1 MSLVNYRPL
10 ESPVAQMSAVA
21 GLVASTAQSLSLS
34 FQEKSVLLRICQSFG
49 SSVMYDVYRSVDGV
63 VDSEPMV
70 SGVSD
75 AFYLSVVLGQENSI
89 LVLSLRADGYYPI
102 LLTVSYLYEKDLLF
116 ISQVGAAGEMKY
128 KTFNS
133 TELSQNLDYTIDS
146 FTAVPDLSIDTL
158 PKVIDFLSGFV
169 TTDNLKQYIADQVDV
184 FEIVQGPGSSTTAV
198 MSQNAV
204 TEELRKKASLESVT
218 ASISAHN
225 TSTTAHAD
233 IRELLNTCVGL
244 PAYDSSSYKITFTTL
259 AGATA
264 EIDLPIEQLA
274 LRYNAETDSIEF
286 DNADGT
292 TTSIP
297 VSAFVKEYVGSI
309 GDRIQVSIDE
319 NNVIHATVLKN
330 SIDWDCLSFEL
341 QERINDHV
349 TSADFATKAVR
360 TDIAQTLSAAQ
371 QEQALANLGM
381 KVYVTDS
388 SFLGSTLSAEEIEQ
402 LAVSKALLFTD
413 TGDLF
418 LLGALDSNKITYTR
432 AINNSIISIIT
443 ITRSTNKVS
452 ALVNYNYKDFQAV
465 HTTVETLTSAQQEQA
480 WLNLGFD
487 LVVLKFPEGATSVTL
502 TDEYDTKLRSGAA
515 VLVTVDGTNTGSG
528 IYNADNHI
536 FTPIDFNATSK
547 PLYYSLALFSGLFYC
562 SYDKES
568 KTFAYHGI
576 IRLIDSGALRFD
588 RLTSLSGA
596 QQSQAFENLGWK
608 VHVISE
614 SAIGSSDAVSD
625 DEKEARLAATALL
638 VQETGEMYIYGH
650 NSSSTP
656 SDRRFYR
663 FRDTK
668 TLALLNVVTTTG
680 LITQPL
686 FVNIYD
692 ENAVSFNIDQSS
704 VSDDN
709 KNKALGNIGID
720 LVRIPHSLLNTTLS
734 DDMVNV
740 INNARGIILVD
751 TPSDYMNPTV
761 FVKGNNVSG
770 SCIFVSFVTG
780 NTYCIFTLNRSTKLL
795 SGISSGLT
803 YGGSV
808 RYAEEQSL
816 TTAQQERALD
826 NIGFPLVHL
835 DFALIG
841 TTLDDNIYN
850 AVASAKGIILEN
862 VPDGNNAS
870 SLYLVGSSDT
880 VTTIFVSEFNARV
893 WFVLTLSHTSKKLS
907 LVSTG
912 YATDVVRYSEGQN
925 LTNTQKDTA
934 LSNIGLNWIHVQ
946 YSLLG
951 TTLDDATYT
960 KIKNAY
966 GIILTDAPSEYYGPS
981 EFICGANNSDG
992 AKVFTC
998 LNLANT
1004 SAYIVLYTNHSL
1016 TAVRYARTYDGA
1028 VPYDASKALTSDQ
1041 QEVALSNIGLG
1052 FVIVDYSELST
1063 TLSDDRLSKLVN
1075 AKGVILTNT
1084 PDNYTRSVV
1093 FTAGTRLVNS
1103 ITFSSI
1109 EDFQDINYIVLNI
1122 PNKVLSLVQTSKL
1135 VISNFNQNLTNTEKD
1150 TVLSN
1155 IGLDFVHVDYS
1166 LLGTVLSDTMASSVT
1181 NAKGIIITNIPDT
1194 TNLPDIY
1201 LSGAKSSSNV
1211 LNFVSFYT
1219 DGTLSNITFTISTK
1233 VLGNPSFKLTNAYS
1247 VVYNTSQ
1254 SITDTQKQ
1262 QARTNIGVKSADE
1275 LLEDAD
1281 FIAQLKTK
1289 LGIA

>member
-116 ISQVGAAGEMKY
+116 ISQVGAIGEMKY

-319 NNVIHATVLKN
+319 NNVIHATILKN
-330 SIDWDCLSFEL
+330 SIDWGCLSFEL

-388 SFLGSTLSAEEIEQ
+388 SILGSTLSAEEIEEIV
-402 LAVSKALLFTD
+402 ASKVLLLTD

-418 LLGALDSNKITYTR
+418 SFGSEDSNRISFYQFTNNYYVGCVTIRKDTYYVSSKINYPYRDTE
-432 AINNSIISIIT
+432 
-443 ITRSTNKVS
+443 
-452 ALVNYNYKDFQAV
+452 ALHF
-465 HTTVETLTSAQQEQA
+465 TVQNPALTSAQQEQA
-480 WLNLGFD
+480 WLNLGID

-536 FTPIDFNATSK
+536 FTSIDFNATSR

-568 KTFAYHGI
+568 KTFAYYGI
-576 IRLIDSGALRFD
+576 IQLIDSGALRFD

-614 SAIGSSDAVSD
+614 SAIGSSDVVSD
-625 DEKEARLAATALL
+625 DEKEARLAATTLL
-638 VQETGEMYIYGH
+638 VQETGLLYNFSI
-650 NSSSTP
+650 SSGGS
-656 SDRRFYR
+656 RRFYGQ
-663 FRDTK
+663 FSNSFCT
-668 TLALLNVVTTTG
+668 ALNVNEATG
-680 LITQPL
+680 VITSSFAYL
-686 FVNIYD
+686 YD
-692 ENAVSFNIDQSS
+692 PSAVSFDRNQSS

-720 LVRIPHSLLNTTLS
+720 LVRLPYSLLGTTLS
-734 DDMVNV
+734 DEMANV
-740 INNARGIILVD
+740 IDNARGIILVD
-751 TPSDYMNPTV
+751 TPNAFILPTIYNKGRTTSTNAKFIAIGEVKDVYYISYNKNTKALAAIVHDYTDN
-761 FVKGNNVSG
+761 G
-770 SCIFVSFVTG
+770 C
-780 NTYCIFTLNRSTKLL
+780 
-795 SGISSGLT
+795 
-803 YGGSV
+803 V
-808 RYAEEQSL
+808 RYVQEQSL
-816 TTAQQERALD
+816 TD
-826 NIGFPLVHL
+826 
-835 DFALIG
+835 
-841 TTLDDNIYN
+841 
-850 AVASAKGIILEN
+850 
-862 VPDGNNAS
+862 
-870 SLYLVGSSDT
+870 
-880 VTTIFVSEFNARV
+880 
-893 WFVLTLSHTSKKLS
+893 
-907 LVSTG
+907 
-912 YATDVVRYSEGQN
+912 
-925 LTNTQKDTA
+925 TQKDT
-934 LSNIGLNWIHVQ
+934 V
-946 YSLLG
+946 
-951 TTLDDATYT
+951 
-960 KIKNAY
+960 
-966 GIILTDAPSEYYGPS
+966 
-981 EFICGANNSDG
+981 
-992 AKVFTC
+992 
-998 LNLANT
+998 
-1004 SAYIVLYTNHSL
+1004 
-1016 TAVRYARTYDGA
+1016 
-1028 VPYDASKALTSDQ
+1028 
-1041 QEVALSNIGLG
+1041 LSNIGLG

-1063 TLSDDRLSKLVN
+1063 TLSDDRLSQLVN
-1075 AKGVILTNT
+1075 AKGFILTNT
-1084 PDNYTRSVV
+1084 PDNYTCSVV

-1166 LLGTVLSDTMASSVT
+1166 LLGTTLTDEMFVVID
-1181 NAKGIIITNIPDT
+1181 NAKGII
-1194 TNLPDIY
+1194 LVDI
-1201 LSGAKSSSNV
+1201 SSDYRNPIVFIKGNNGSESC
-1211 LNFVSFYT
+1211 LFVSHGS
-1219 DGTLSNITFTISTK
+1219 GTLYCTISLNKSLKFLSRVYTGLTYEGSVRYTEEQSLTTAQQEQALDNIGFPLVHLDFALIGTTLDDNIYNAVASAK
-1233 VLGNPSFKLTNAYS
+1233 GIILENVPDGNNAPSLYLVGNSDTVTTIFVSEFNARVWFVLTLSHTSKKLSLISTGYATDVVRYS
-1247 VVYNTSQ
+1247 EGQNL
-1254 SITDTQKQ
+1254 TDTQKQ
-1262 QARTNIGVKSADE
+1262 QARTNIGVKSANE